1 MIMRQWR
8 GRVPREKEQE
18 YLSYLHATGLD
29 EYRSTPGNLGVFA
42 TTRPVGKAVEFLL
55 VTFWDSEE
63 SIKRFAGDD
72 YAKAVYYPEDEKFL
86 LTRSSAADHFHVKF
100 AAHTFNKPNR
110 ADELRLLS
118 PSRPLQRLGQSSSL

>member
-18 YLSYLHATGLD
+18 YLSYLHGTGLE
-29 EYRSTPGNLGVFA
+29 EYRNTPGNLGVFV

-72 YAKAVYYPEDEKFL
+72 YEKAVYYPEDAKFL
-86 LTRSSAADHFHVKF
+86 LTRLPAADHFHVKY
-100 AAHTFNKPNR
+100 AAHTFSKT
-110 ADELRLLS
+110 
-118 PSRPLQRLGQSSSL
+118 SRPDEQRLFPSTRGLQRLGQSSAL

>member
-8 GRVPREKEQE
+8 GRVPREKEQA
-18 YLSYLHATGLD
+18 YLSYLHATGLE

-42 TTRPVGKAVEFLL
+42 TTRPVGKTVEFLL

-72 YAKAVYYPEDEKFL
+72 YAKAVYYPEDEQFL
-86 LTRSSAADHFHVKF
+86 IARASTVEHFHVKY
-100 AAHTFNKPNR
+100 AAHTFHKTNGP
-110 ADELRLLS
+110 DERRLF
-118 PSRPLQRLGQSSSL
+118 PSLRPLQRLGQSSAL